1 VQVDLNMGKKSTPK
15 VPDAYKLDELLKYN
29 TDLNRFDSEN
39 MFGTQKWSQE
49 GDRWKMTQAVNP
61 EFQGLIDKQLDFVN
75 RGNRGSETPGPMRD
89 TYQSLMDKMS
99 SKYGATPGYHPDV
112 PSNVR
117 PPPDPASADPALAG
131 PGQGAPE
138 GSMMP
143 GHSELPPEASV
154 AEKMAAALANYDKVK
169 GNEWSAMG
177 GQIGEL
183 VRNRSKK

>member
-1 VQVDLNMGKKSTPK
+1 MQVDLNMGKKSTPE
-15 VPDAYKLDELLKYN
+15 VPEAYKLEDLLKYN

-39 MFGTQKWSQE
+39 PFGTQKWSQE
-49 GDRWKMTQAVNP
+49 GDRCKMTQAVNP

-117 PPPDPASADPALAG
+117 PPPDPAADPALAG
-131 PGQGAPE
+131 PGPGAPE

-143 GHSELPPEASV
+143 GHSEPPPEASV
-154 AEKMAAALANYDKVK
+154 AEKMADALSKYDKIK
-169 GNEWSAMG
+169 GNEWASAGSAIG
-177 GQIGEL
+177 GLIK
-183 VRNRSKK
+183 NRSKK

>member
-1 VQVDLNMGKKSTPK
+1 MQVDLNMGKKSTPE

-39 MFGTQKWSQE
+39 PFGTQKWSQE

-75 RGNRGSETPGPMRD
+75 RGNQGRSMPGPMQD

-112 PSNVR
+112 QSAAPGMGQTAQNV
-117 PPPDPASADPALAG
+117 DPN
-131 PGQGAPE
+131 APE

-143 GHSELPPEASV
+143 GHAEPTPDASV
-154 AEKMAAALANYDKVK
+154 ADKMADALSKYDKIK
-169 GNEWSAMG
+169 GNEWASAGSAIG
-177 GQIGEL
+177 GLIK
-183 VRNRSKK
+183 NRSKK